1 MKIDEVLKGLAE
13 KKQMLI
19 DVGVKLMGDDFNKS
33 TIFEVERFRNK
44 MLKTDSIDLK
54 DNQKLC
60 RNLFETLKKLNDVS
74 KDITKVIELMSLIQ
88 IKYTPDTAQSKK
100 NIPNINSTLERF

>member
-1 MKIDEVLKGLAE
+1 MKIDEVLKELAD

-60 RNLFETLKKLNDVS
+60 RNLFETLKKLNDIS

>member
-1 MKIDEVLKGLAE
+1 MKIDEVLKGLAD

-19 DVGVKLMGDDFNKS
+19 DVGVKLMGDDINKS
-33 TIFEVERFRNK
+33 TIVEVERFRNK

-60 RNLFETLKKLNDVS
+60 RNLFETLKKLNDIS

-88 IKYTPDTAQSKK
+88 IKYTPDTAQSKN

>member
-1 MKIDEVLKGLAE
+1 MKIDEVLKELAE

-44 MLKTDSIDLK
+44 
-54 DNQKLC
+54 C
-60 RNLFETLKKLNDVS
+60 S
-74 KDITKVIELMSLIQ
+74 KQTQ
-88 IKYTPDTAQSKK
+88 
-100 NIPNINSTLERF
+100 

>member
-13 KKQMLI
+13 KQMLI

-74 KDITKVIELMSLIQ
+74 KDITKVIELMSLIE